1 MNYVSNA
8 GRADVIRSMY
18 EFIEASKA
26 GWAEHIP
33 EESSAAEDEQLARA
47 RQRIAELKREIE
59 RLKPGLEA

>member
-1 MNYVSNA
+1 
-8 GRADVIRSMY
+8 MY